1 MMDEDAKDNSCS
13 TTDTKRCHHRMPSH
27 HGSVEDVK
35 DNNSFNHRNK
45 HRHRMRPLTTIWHIT
60 QQYIPYSSS
69 NIIIGKKECCSTN
82 TYCQP
87 TNSHLNTQ
95 QLPSSIA
102 TNLHQRQQFQPAHMF
117 TGSTA
122 LSTISM
128 KYSLKLERN
137 LIESK
142 CNQHNN
148 SQHH

>member
-13 TTDTKRCHHRMPSH
+13 TTDTKRCQHHMPSH
-27 HGSVEDVK
+27 HGSVEDVE

-95 QLPSSIA
+95 QLPSSTA
-102 TNLHQRQQFQPAHMF
+102 TNFTSRQHFQPAHTHRF
-117 TGSTA
+117 ICT
-122 LSTISM
+122 LHYINEVF
-128 KYSLKLERN
+128 SLT
-137 LIESK
+137 
-142 CNQHNN
+142 
-148 SQHH
+148 